1 MTMEVIE
8 AFNEEFLELAAIE
21 VLQELGYSYI
31 HGPDLHTDGLRT
43 DYKEVIIDSKLRD
56 ALHLLNATIP
66 AEAIEEAFRR
76 IVSFSSPSL
85 IENNRAFHD
94 LLVDGIDVT
103 FRRDGVVRTE
113 KVFVF
118 DFEDAGR
125 NDFMVVNQ
133 FTIIEH
139 ENRRPDLIVFV
150 NGLPLVVIE
159 LKNLSD
165 ENTGIEQAYHQIQ
178 TYKSEIPS
186 LFRYNAFSIIS
197 DGLHAKAGTV
207 TSNLER
213 FMNWRTIDGVD
224 IAPLDTPQYEVMLR
238 GMLEPERFLD
248 IIRNFVLFQETR
260 DAELD
265 GDGRKIG
272 DRKSIVKIMAAYH
285 QYYAVKKAV
294 ANTKQAIS
302 AEGDQKI
309 GVIWH
314 TQGSGKS
321 FSMVFYAGELVN
333 QLNNPTIV
341 IVTDRNDLDDQLFS
355 TFAKSSDLLRQEP
368 KQADVRKL
376 TDPTKQAGQNGLFDL
391 LNEREAG
398 GIIFTTIQKFAPLEE
413 NMSAL
418 TDRRNVIVIVDEA
431 HRSQY
436 GFDAKTNLETGEQK
450 FGYAKYLRDSLPN
463 ASFIGFTGTPIE
475 FEDKST
481 PAVFGNYIDIYDMTQ
496 AVEDESTVKI
506 FYENRIIRLDI
517 DEAEWAKI
525 DQEFEEIVEGHED
538 FAREK
543 YKSQW
548 SRLEAVVGS
557 PNRLKMQAK
566 DIVEHFETKSKSMAG
581 KAMIVAMSRKI
592 AVNLYD
598 EIVALRPEWHSDDVN
613 KGVIKVVMTG
623 AASDEENLQKH
634 TGGKQR
640 RDTLA
645 NRMKDPADEL
655 QLVIVRDMWLT
666 GFDVPSM
673 HTMYIDKPMKG
684 HNLMQAITR
693 VNRVFKDKPGGAIV
707 DYLGIFESLKK
718 ALHEYTDKDK
728 KTTGIDVNVAIALMQ
743 EKLEVLQGMFHSF
756 DYSAYMGSSNK
767 DRAMAIIGG
776 MNFVLGLP
784 EEEQKEFKQ
793 FAMELAK
800 AHVLVSGTAKGIEV
814 KPQVDY
820 FKSVRATLQKLGTG
834 NTHKRS
840 RSEIEARVD
849 QLLEKSIIS
858 QDVVDVFD
866 ALNIERPDVS
876 ILSEQFLEEIRQLK
890 QKNVAVEMLKKLLDG
905 KLKVMERS
913 NLVKSERYSE
923 KLNRALNKYR
933 NQGITNIEVIEELI
947 RLAYEIKKEDEQEN
961 ALGLN
966 KDEVAFY
973 TALTDNEK
981 VKEMMSDETLILIAQ
996 ELTSKIRSNV
1006 TVDWTVRKDAQ
1017 AAMRR
1022 LVKRLL
1028 KEHGYPPFQQKIAL
1042 ETVLRQAELMSSNV
1056 SDWKTQQQV
1065 ADPQGSYT
1073 E

>member
-1 MTMEVIE
+1 MEGVE

-21 VLQELGYSYI
+21 VLQELGYSYV
-31 HGPDLHTDGLRT
+31 HGPDLNTDGLRT
-43 DYKEVIIDSKLRD
+43 DYKEVIIELKLRD
-56 ALHLLNATIP
+56 ALDFLNPTIP
-66 AEAIEEAFRR
+66 QEALEEAYRR
-76 IVSFSSPSL
+76 IISFSSPSL
-85 IENNRAFHD
+85 IENNRAFHE

-103 FRRDGVVRTE
+103 FRRDGVVKTE
-113 KVFVF
+113 KVFVV
-118 DFEDAGR
+118 DFEDADR
-125 NDFMVVNQ
+125 NDFLVVNQ

-178 TYKSEIPS
+178 TYKTEIPS

-213 FMNWRTIDGVD
+213 FMNWRTINGVD

-294 ANTKQAIS
+294 ANTKQAVS

-355 TFAKSSDLLRQEP
+355 TFAKSANLLRQEP

-376 TDPTKQAGQNGLFDL
+376 TDPAKQAGQNGLFDL
-391 LNEREAG
+391 LNERESG

-413 NMSAL
+413 DMAAL
-418 TDRRNVIVIVDEA
+418 TERRNVIVIVDEA

-496 AVEDESTVKI
+496 AVEDEATVKI
-506 FYENRIIRLDI
+506 FYENRIIRLDV

-525 DQEFEEIVEGHED
+525 DDEFEEIVEGHED
-538 FAREK
+538 LAREK

-557 PNRLKMQAK
+557 PNRLKMLAK
-566 DIVEHFETKSKSMAG
+566 DIVEHYETKSQSMAG

-598 EIVALRPEWHSDDVN
+598 EIIALRPEWHSDDVD

-718 ALHEYTDKDK
+718 ALRQYTDKDK
-728 KTTGIDVNVAIALMQ
+728 KTTGIDVDVAIALMQ
-743 EKLEVLQGMFHSF
+743 EKLEVLQGMFYSF
-756 DYSAYMGSSNK
+756 DYAAYMGTSNQS
-767 DRAMAIIGG
+767 RAMAIIGG

-800 AHVLVSGTAKGIEV
+800 AHVLVSGTAEGIEA
-814 KPQVDY
+814 KPHVDY
-820 FKSVRATLQKLGTG
+820 FKSVRATLQKLGSG
-834 NTHKRS
+834 NAKKRS
-840 RSEIEARVD
+840 RTEIEARVD

-866 ALNIERPDVS
+866 TLNIERPDVS
-876 ILSEQFLEEIRQLK
+876 ILSEQFLEEIRHLK

-961 ALGLN
+961 SLGLN

-1042 ETVLRQAELMSSNV
+1042 ETVLRQAELMSANV
-1056 SDWKTQQQV
+1056 SDWKSQQQV
-1065 ADPQGSYT
+1065 ADPKGEY
-1073 E
+1073 

>member
-1 MTMEVIE
+1 MEGVE

-21 VLQELGYSYI
+21 VLQELGYDYI
-31 HGPDLHTDGLRT
+31 HGPELHESGMRK
-43 DYKEVIIDSKLRD
+43 DYREVIIESKLRD
-56 ALHLLNATIP
+56 ALGFLNPGIP
-66 AEAIEEAFRR
+66 GEAIEEAYRR
-76 IVSFSSPSL
+76 IVAFPSPAL
-85 IENNRAFHD
+85 IENNREFHE

-103 FRRDGVVRTE
+103 FRRDGEIRTE
-113 KVFVF
+113 KVFIV
-118 DFEDAGR
+118 DFENITR
-125 NDFMVVNQ
+125 NDFLVVNQ
-133 FTIIEH
+133 FTVIEH
-139 ENRRPDLIVFV
+139 ENRRPDLLVFV

-165 ENTGIEQAYHQIQ
+165 EAVGVEQAYNQIQ
-178 TYKSEIPS
+178 TYKTEIPS

-213 FMNWRTIDGVD
+213 FMNWRTIDGDTVE
-224 IAPLDTPQYEVMLR
+224 PLDTPQYEVMLR
-238 GMLEPERFLD
+238 GLLEPSRFLD
-248 IIRNFVLFQETR
+248 VVRNFTLFQETR

-265 GDGRKIG
+265 ANGRKIG
-272 DRKSIVKIMAAYH
+272 ERKSIIKIMAAYH

-294 ANTKQAIS
+294 ENTKQAVS
-302 AEGDQKI
+302 AEGDRKI

-321 FSMVFYAGELVN
+321 FSMVFYTGALVTE
-333 QLNNPTIV
+333 LNNPTIV
-341 IVTDRNDLDDQLFS
+341 VVTDRNDLDDQLFN
-355 TFAKSSDLLRQEP
+355 TFAKSADLLRQEP

-376 TDPTKQAGQNGLFDL
+376 ADAGGQAGQNGLYDL

-398 GIIFTTIQKFAPLEE
+398 GIIFTTIQKFAPIEGE
-413 NMSAL
+413 MPAL

-436 GFDAKTNLETGEQK
+436 GFDAKTNLDTGEQK
-450 FGYAKYLRDSLPN
+450 FGYAKYLRDALPN

-496 AVEDESTVKI
+496 AVEDEATVKI
-506 FYENRIIRLDI
+506 YYENRIIRLDVDDAEWDKI
-517 DEAEWAKI
+517 DEA
-525 DQEFEEIVEGHED
+525 FEEIVEGHED
-538 FAREK
+538 TAREK

-557 PNRLKMQAK
+557 PNRLKMLAK
-566 DIVEHFETKSKSMAG
+566 DIVEHYETKSKSMAG
-581 KAMIVAMSRKI
+581 KAMIVTMSRKI
-592 AVNLYD
+592 AVRLYD
-598 EIVALRPEWHSDDVN
+598 EIIGLRPEWHSDDVD

-623 AASDEENLQKH
+623 SASDEENLQKH

-718 ALHEYTDKDK
+718 ALRQYTDKDRQ
-728 KTTGIDVNVAIALMQ
+728 TTGIDTDAAIRVLQ
-743 EKLEVLQGMFHSF
+743 EKLEVLQGMFHRF
-756 DYSAYMGSSNK
+756 DYSAYMGTANK

-776 MNFVLGLP
+776 MNYVLGMP
-784 EEEQKEFKQ
+784 EEEQKDFKQ
-793 FAMELAK
+793 VAMELAK
-800 AHVLVSGTAKGIEV
+800 AHVLVSATPEGIEV
-814 KPQVDY
+814 KPHVDY

-834 NTHKRS
+834 NGTKRS
-840 RSEIEARVD
+840 RTEIEARVD

-866 ALNIERPDVS
+866 SLGIEQPDVS
-876 ILSEQFLEEIRQLK
+876 ILSEQFLEEIRHLQH
-890 QKNVAVEMLKKLLDG
+890 KNVAVEMLKKLLDG

-923 KLNRALNKYR
+923 KLQRALQKYR
-933 NQGITNIEVIEELI
+933 NQGITNVEVIEELI
-947 RLAYEIKKEDEQEN
+947 RLAYDIKKEDDAEN
-961 ALGLN
+961 ELGLN

-981 VKEMMSDETLILIAQ
+981 VNEMMGDETLIKIAQ
-996 ELTSKIRSNV
+996 ELTSKIRANV
-1006 TVDWTVRKDAQ
+1006 SVDWTVRKDAQ

-1028 KEHGYPPFQQKIAL
+1028 KEHGYPPFQQKVAV
-1042 ETVLRQAELMSSNV
+1042 ETVLRQAELMSTNV
-1056 SDWKTQQQV
+1056 SDWKSKQRV
-1065 ADPQGSYT
+1065 SDPQGSYID
-1073 E
+1073 

>member
-1 MTMEVIE
+1 MEGIH
-8 AFNEEFLELAAIE
+8 AFNEEFLERAAIE
-21 VLQELGYSYI
+21 VLQEMGYDYV
-31 HGPDLHTDGLRT
+31 HGPDLHTGGLRT
-43 DYKEVIIDSKLRD
+43 DYKEVLIDSKVRD
-56 ALHLLNATIP
+56 ALYHLNPTIP
-66 AEAIEEAFRR
+66 KDAIEEAFR
-76 IVSFSSPSL
+76 IVKTFSSPAL
-85 IENNRAFHD
+85 IENNREFHR

-103 FRRDGVVRTE
+103 FQRDGNLRTE
-113 KVFVF
+113 KVFVV
-118 DFEDAGR
+118 DFEDPDR
-125 NDFMVVNQ
+125 NEFLVVNQ
-133 FTIIEH
+133 FTVIEY

-165 ENTGIEQAYHQIQ
+165 ENVGIEQAYHQIQ

-186 LFRYNAFSIIS
+186 LFRYNAFTIIS

-213 FMNWRTIDGVD
+213 FMNWRTINGED
-224 IAPLDTPQYEVMLR
+224 IASLNTPQYEVMLR
-238 GMLEPERFLD
+238 GLLDPHRFLD
-248 IIRNFVLFQETR
+248 VIQNFILFQETR

-272 DRKSIVKIMAAYH
+272 ERKSIIKIMAAYH

-294 ANTKQAIS
+294 TNTKQAV
-302 AEGDQKI
+302 AVEGDRKI

-321 FSMVFYAGELVN
+321 FSMVFYTGTLVKE
-333 QLNNPTIV
+333 LNNPTIV
-341 IVTDRNDLDDQLFS
+341 VVTDRNDLDDQLFS

-376 TDPTKQAGQNGLFDL
+376 TDASKQTGENGLFDL
-391 LNEREAG
+391 LNERESG
-398 GIIFTTIQKFAPLEE
+398 GIIFTTIQKFAPLEGD
-413 NMSAL
+413 MPAL

-436 GFDAKTNLETGEQK
+436 GFDAKTDLDTGIQK
-450 FGYAKYLRDSLPN
+450 FGYAKYLRDALPN

-481 PAVFGNYIDIYDMTQ
+481 PAVFGNYIDVYDMTQ
-496 AVEDESTVKI
+496 AVEDEATVKI
-506 FYENRIIRLDI
+506 FYENRIIRLDVDETEWEKI
-517 DEAEWAKI
+517 DE
-525 DQEFEEIVEGHED
+525 EFEDIIEGQEET
-538 FAREK
+538 AREK

-557 PNRLKMQAK
+557 PNRLKMLAK
-566 DIVEHFETKSKSMAG
+566 DIVEHYETKSKSMAG

-598 EIVALRPEWHSDDVN
+598 EIIALRPEWHSDDVD

-623 AASDEENLQKH
+623 SASDEENLQKH

-718 ALHEYTDKDK
+718 ALRQYTDQDRQ
-728 KTTGIDVNVAIALMQ
+728 TTGIDMDVAIAVMQ
-743 EKLEVLQGMFHSF
+743 EKLEVLQGIFHSF
-756 DYSAYMGSSNK
+756 DYSAYMGESNR
-767 DRAMAIIGG
+767 DRAVAIIGG

-784 EEEQKEFKQ
+784 PEEQKEFKQ

-800 AHVLVSGTAKGIEV
+800 AHVLVSGTDDGKQAK
-814 KPQVDY
+814 PHVDY
-820 FKSVRATLQKLGTG
+820 FKSVRATLQKLGTTG
-834 NTHKRS
+834 TKKRS
-840 RSEIEARVD
+840 KSEIEARVD

-866 ALNIERPDVS
+866 TLNIERPDVS
-876 ILSEQFLEEIRQLK
+876 ILSEQFLEEIRHLQH
-890 QKNVAVEMLKKLLDG
+890 KNVAVEMLKKLLDG

-933 NQGITNIEVIEELI
+933 NQSLTNVQVIEELI
-947 RLAYEIKKEDEQEN
+947 RLAYQIKQEDDEEN
-961 ALGLN
+961 ALGLS

-981 VKEMMSDETLILIAQ
+981 VKEMMKDETLILIAQ
-996 ELTSKIRSNV
+996 ELTSKIRANV

-1028 KEHGYPPFQQKIAL
+1028 REHGYPPFQQKIAL
-1042 ETVLRQAELMSSNV
+1042 ETVLRQAELMSGNV
-1056 SDWKTQQQV
+1056 SEWKSEEQV
-1065 ADPQGSYT
+1065 AESKGVYP

>member
-1 MTMEVIE
+1 MEGIH
-8 AFNEEFLELAAIE
+8 AFNEEFLEKAAIE
-21 VLQELGYSYI
+21 VLQEMEYEYA
-31 HGPDLHTDGLRT
+31 HGPDLHAEGLRT
-43 DYKEVIIDSKLRD
+43 DYKEVVIESKLRD
-56 ALHLLNATIP
+56 ALNYLNP
-66 AEAIEEAFRR
+66 SVPSEAIEEAYRR
-76 IVSFSSPSL
+76 VLSFSSPSL
-85 IENNRAFHD
+85 LENNQEFHK
-94 LLVDGIDVT
+94 LLIDGIDVT

-113 KVFVF
+113 KVFVL
-118 DFEDAGR
+118 DFKEVYR
-125 NDFMVVNQ
+125 NDFLVVNQ

-139 ENRRPDLIVFV
+139 ENRRPDLIIFV

-165 ENTGIEQAYHQIQ
+165 ETVGIEQAYHQIQ
-178 TYKSEIPS
+178 TYKTEIPS

-197 DGLHAKAGTV
+197 DGLHAKVGTV

-213 FMNWRTIDGVD
+213 FMNWRTIEGED
-224 IAPLDTPQYEVMLR
+224 IASLDTPQYEVMLR
-238 GMLEPERFLD
+238 GLLEPERLLD
-248 IIRNFVLFQETR
+248 VIQNYILFQATR

-265 GDGRKIG
+265 ESGRKIG

-294 ANTKQAIS
+294 SNTKQAVS
-302 AEGDQKI
+302 VEGDRKI

-321 FSMVFYAGELVN
+321 FSMVFYTGALVKE
-333 QLNNPTIV
+333 LNNPTIV
-341 IVTDRNDLDDQLFS
+341 VVTDRNDLDDQLFS
-355 TFAKSSDLLRQEP
+355 TFAKSADLLRQEP
-368 KQADVRKL
+368 KQADLRKL
-376 TDPTKQAGQNGLFDL
+376 SDPTKQAGQNGLYDL

-398 GIIFTTIQKFAPLEE
+398 GIIFTTIQKFAPLEGE
-413 NMSAL
+413 MSAL
-418 TDRRNVIVIVDEA
+418 TERRNVIVIVDEA
-431 HRSQY
+431 HRSHY
-436 GFDAKTNLETGEQK
+436 GFDAKTNIETGVQK
-450 FGYAKYLRDSLPN
+450 FGYAKYLRDALPN

-481 PAVFGNYIDIYDMTQ
+481 PAVFGNYIDVYDMTQ
-496 AVEDESTVKI
+496 AVEDEATVKI
-506 FYENRIIRLDI
+506 FYENRIIRLDV
-517 DEAEWAKI
+517 DESEWEKI
-525 DQEFEEIVEGHED
+525 DKEFEEIVEGHED
-538 FAREK
+538 NAREK

-557 PNRLKMQAK
+557 PNRLKMLAK
-566 DIVEHFETKSKSMAG
+566 DIVEHYETKTKSMAG
-581 KAMIVAMSRKI
+581 KAMVVAMSRKI

-598 EIVALRPEWHSDDVN
+598 EIIALRPEWHSDDVD

-645 NRMKDPADEL
+645 NRMKDRADEL

-718 ALHEYTDKDK
+718 ALRQYTDKDQQ
-728 KTTGIDVNVAIALMQ
+728 TTGIDMDVAIALME
-743 EKLEVLQGMFHSF
+743 EKLEVLRGIFHKF

-784 EEEQKEFKQ
+784 AEEQKEFKQ
-793 FAMELAK
+793 YAMELAK
-800 AHVLVSGTAKGIEV
+800 AHVLVSGTDEGKKAK
-814 KPQVDY
+814 PHVDY

-834 NTHKRS
+834 DKKKRS
-840 RSEIEARVD
+840 QSEIEARVD

-866 ALNIERPDVS
+866 TLNIERPDVS
-876 ILSEQFLEEIRQLK
+876 ILSEQFLEEIRHLQH
-890 QKNVAVEMLKKLLDG
+890 KNVAVEMLKKLLDG

-933 NQGITNIEVIEELI
+933 NQSLTNVQVIEELI
-947 RLAYEIKKEDEQEN
+947 RLAYQIKKEDEQEN
-961 ALGLN
+961 SMGLN

-981 VKEMMSDETLILIAQ
+981 VKEMMADETLILIAQ
-996 ELTSKIRSNV
+996 ELTSKIRANV
-1006 TVDWTVRKDAQ
+1006 SVDWTVRKDAQ

-1028 KEHGYPPFQQKIAL
+1028 KEYGYPPFQQKIAL
-1042 ETVLRQAELMSSNV
+1042 ETVLRQAELMSVNV
-1056 SDWKTQQQV
+1056 SDWKSKHQI
-1065 ADPQGSYT
+1065 ADPQGNYP